1 MDIKELLLENLN
13 KLAEN
18 ADNIRRESVGD
29 IIHIRGLVEFSNSCY
44 RNCDYCGLRS
54 QNNNLKRYNM
64 PLDQMEELAKQA
76 FDTGYKT
83 VVFQS
88 GENKNYNINDF
99 AKMVERLTNYGLTI
113 TLSLG
118 ELSFDELKTLKN
130 AGAKRYLL
138 KFETADEKL
147 YQSLHEGYTL
157 KDRLN
162 CLENIKKLGYET
174 GSGFLVGLP
183 NQTQDTL
190 VKDLRLLKDFE
201 CDMAGIG
208 VFIPHNQTP
217 LKNHPSGSFEL
228 TAKCVA
234 ITRILLP
241 KCNIPV
247 TTSLGE
253 LGDKYS
259 AFNFGANVIMV
270 NITPKCYAENYQIY
284 PKVNKN
290 IDLVNDRKIVE
301 EVIEKYSRIP
311 L

>member
-1 MDIKELLLENLN
+1 MDIKELLMENLN
-13 KLAEN
+13 SLAEK
-18 ADNIRRESVGD
+18 ADSVRRENVGD
-29 IIHIRGLVEFSNSCY
+29 IIHIRGLMEFSNSCY
-44 RNCDYCGLRS
+44 RNCDYCGLRA
-54 QNNNLKRYNM
+54 QNNNLIRYNM
-64 PLDQMEELAKQA
+64 PLVEMENLAKQA

-88 GENKNYNINDF
+88 GENKNYNVNEF
-99 AKMVERLTNYGLTI
+99 AKMVERLTNYGLAI

-118 ELSFDELKTLKN
+118 ELSFEELKTLKN

-147 YQSLHEGYTL
+147 YQNLHSGYTL
-157 KDRLN
+157 KDRLI

-183 NQTQDTL
+183 FETTGVI
-190 VKDLRLLKDFE
+190 VKNLQILKAFE

-208 VFIPHNQTP
+208 VFIPHSETP
-217 LKNHPSGSFEL
+217 LKNQPSGSFEL

-234 ITRILLP
+234 ITRLLLP

-253 LGDKYS
+253 MGDKYS

-270 NITPKCYAENYQIY
+270 NITPKDYAKNYQIY
-284 PKVNKN
+284 PKASKISNMVK
-290 IDLVNDRKIVE
+290 DRKSVE
-301 EVIEKYSRIP
+301 EVIKKYLRIP